1 MNIGRTLA
9 ISFMVLALCAE
20 GNSAAWSAD
29 SADDPNAN
37 PQVLNGQPQAPA
49 NSGGVAHGALEISP
63 QASTP
68 PPVAP
73 PAPPADN
80 ANPDTDATT
89 SYEQYQGAMAK
100 PPAPPPKSPYL
111 GFVVEDTL
119 KNYEGQEVHGLEVV
133 TIDADGPAQRAGLKG
148 RGDVT
153 PIGAAGVTAGA
164 LLGPLSMAVIP
175 LLHKSGQLG
184 KDGDLIIA
192 VDDRRVHGEFDFRD
206 ELGKLKPGDTIY
218 LTVIR
223 ATEQGGHQT
232 LKIPVKIGAQ
242 TSEEAIAAPAFDP
255 YSMQSP
261 Y

>member
-1 MNIGRTLA
+1 
-9 ISFMVLALCAE
+9 MVLALSAK

-29 SADDPNAN
+29 GADQPSGAN
-37 PQVLNGQPQAPA
+37 PQVLNGEAPA
-49 NSGGVAHGALEISP
+49 NSGGVAHGALEIAP
-63 QASTP
+63 QASAPQPAAP
-68 PPVAP
+68 PP
-73 PAPPADN
+73 PPADN
-80 ANPDTDATT
+80 ENPPTDQTT

-100 PPAPPPKSPYL
+100 PPTPPAKSPYL

-119 KNYEGQEVHGLEVV
+119 KNYDGQEEHGLEIV
-133 TIDADGPAQRAGLKG
+133 TIDPDSPAEHAGLKG
-148 RGDVT
+148 RGSVT

-164 LLGPLSMAVIP
+164 LLGPLSMAVLP

-184 KDGDLIIA
+184 KDGDLIVA

-206 ELGKLKPGDTIY
+206 ELAKLKIGDTIY

-223 ATEQGGHQT
+223 STDQGGHQT
-232 LKIPVKIGAQ
+232 LKIPVKVGGQ